1 MKMEKTTSD
10 REKQSMCETVNRTQS
25 NLDNVQRKK
34 DELDREVV
42 EIKRKISELTNLHQT
57 LRQEKDNF
65 ETQYKQAKDKV
76 HPLYLPNYFLD
87 PAIVFWILNLKVTHF
102 VELFLRNKITL
113 KARYTIL
120 TLNLYK

>member
-1 MKMEKTTSD
+1 MSTGPRKRGKIYLIYLIYPYSTTGKDEALERMKMEKTTSD

-76 HPLYLPNYFLD
+76 SFESSSNS
-87 PAIVFWILNLKVTHF
+87 
-102 VELFLRNKITL
+102 
-113 KARYTIL
+113 
-120 TLNLYK
+120 